1 MLQLDIPATEDTP
14 KIVYTGETNEF
25 NISGR
30 SLPEDVTT
38 FYRPVFEWLEQF
50 ANESKENTA
59 FKFKLEYF
67 NTASSKIIL
76 DILMQL
82 EDIIES
88 KQKNLKVEWYYF
100 ETDDDMQ
107 EAGEEYKELVNIPFD
122 LIAY

>member
-59 FKFKLEYF
+59 FKFKIEYF

-88 KQKNLKVEWYYF
+88 KQKNLKVELNGIILKQTMTCKKQGKNTKNWLTF
-100 ETDDDMQ
+100 
-107 EAGEEYKELVNIPFD
+107 PSS
-122 LIAY
+122 